1 MKKFAAAAFV
11 VLFVLAG
18 AGMYSLRGILDIAE
32 NRMASALQKE
42 GWTVSMPEKA
52 ELRFF
57 ALSPTIRYENV
68 AFQNGQNRVEI
79 GELQV
84 SLAWLPLFQ
93 KHVVIKKALVTESKI
108 VLAGREGN
116 ISLLKVRKNASN
128 TAVKG
133 FFDVQGI
140 PFRLSGDC
148 HKGQCAFGVNG
159 DNLFARLEGTE
170 NKGYITASLKLS
182 ATKMPAAAPDLA
194 VAAQI
199 TGTADK
205 WDVPSFTV
213 NWGGKGSTLL
223 KAQGGYVNHALNA
236 DFSGILPN
244 VAAVPLAFD
253 GTIKTAETG
262 DFSESI
268 TLSGGKTAA
277 KITVKGTADA
287 LDAAVEADVAD
298 LSELLPLKGGTL
310 PPIFPK
316 KIALSDLKE
325 KQVRL
330 SVEIEKLI
338 GANGRLVGEVNV
350 KARKKADEMNVSAFK
365 IGAFASG
372 TAVVSG
378 KEKRDL
384 SVRLRLNSF
393 PAAAFGYKNGIKKGT
408 LSGSVKLNAKEAP
421 RGDVAGAMNGT
432 VRLSA
437 RNWRIEPAKQ
447 QTMPRFIESIISD
460 FTQPMNMSC
469 AVVNVPVQNGVLV
482 SNRQIALESD
492 LLNMQ
497 LNGMVNFRENALNMR
512 LSAVPKKG
520 GVVPA
525 LLSNAMIE
533 GTLDDPVF
541 RLNTESGLQRAVS
554 YGLAFLQG
562 GQAAARQMLK
572 TQDDLNGVCRT
583 ALESETR

>member
-1 MKKFAAAAFV
+1 M
-11 VLFVLAG
+11 
-18 AGMYSLRGILDIAE
+18 
-32 NRMASALQKE
+32 
-42 GWTVSMPEKA
+42 
-52 ELRFF
+52 
-57 ALSPTIRYENV
+57 
-68 AFQNGQNRVEI
+68 
-79 GELQV
+79 
-84 SLAWLPLFQ
+84 
-93 KHVVIKKALVTESKI
+93 
-108 VLAGREGN
+108 
-116 ISLLKVRKNASN
+116 
-128 TAVKG
+128 
-133 FFDVQGI
+133 
-140 PFRLSGDC
+140 
-148 HKGQCAFGVNG
+148 
-159 DNLFARLEGTE
+159 
-170 NKGYITASLKLS
+170 
-182 ATKMPAAAPDLA
+182 
-194 VAAQI
+194 
-199 TGTADK
+199 
-205 WDVPSFTV
+205 
-213 NWGGKGSTLL
+213 
-223 KAQGGYVNHALNA
+223 
-236 DFSGILPN
+236 
-244 VAAVPLAFD
+244 
-253 GTIKTAETG
+253 
-262 DFSESI
+262 
-268 TLSGGKTAA
+268 
-277 KITVKGTADA
+277 
-287 LDAAVEADVAD
+287 
-298 LSELLPLKGGTL
+298 
-310 PPIFPK
+310 
-316 KIALSDLKE
+316 
-325 KQVRL
+325 RL

-421 RGDVAGAMNGT
+421 RGNVAGAMNGT